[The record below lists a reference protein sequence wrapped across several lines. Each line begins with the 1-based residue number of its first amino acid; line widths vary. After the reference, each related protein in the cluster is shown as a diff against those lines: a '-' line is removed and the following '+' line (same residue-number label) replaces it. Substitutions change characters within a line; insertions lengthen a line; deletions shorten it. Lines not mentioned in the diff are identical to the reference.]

1 MYSVYTAVVI
11 LSGSA
16 AHVAAQGGL
25 PISGSF
31 QDPDL
36 KGQPAVRR
44 TANQCYGFLDRAYC
58 SCWHSRVHVTM
69 P

>member
-1 MYSVYTAVVI
+1 MYSVCTAVVI

-25 PISGSF
+25 PISGAF

-44 TANQCYGFLDRAYC
+44 TAKQFYGFLDKTFC
-58 SCWHSRVHVTM
+58 PCWHSRMHVTM